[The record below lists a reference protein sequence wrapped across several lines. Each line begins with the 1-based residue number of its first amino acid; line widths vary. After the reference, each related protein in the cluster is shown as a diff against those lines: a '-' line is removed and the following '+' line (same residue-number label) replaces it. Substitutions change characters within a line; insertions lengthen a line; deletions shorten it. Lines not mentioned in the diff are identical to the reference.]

1 MGTDRIRTA
10 EPWHLVRNVILLL
23 LVVLAVSVGL
33 VVLQKRGNPAP
44 LLLFNFLAD
53 ASIGL
58 VMGIG
63 SRAVFRRR
71 PWPIKALVSAALSIV
86 GLVFLGGIT
95 ENQSGIGP
103 LRVDF
108 VSVDWLAP
116 VGMTL
121 RLPTIPRQTETDPI
135 DAAHLLIAMDVSW
148 LALRAWARSSG
159 GRGSMRP
166 RMSSSAAMVVAN
178 PVSAPVVRSSNAS
191 AAPAVRATAH
201 VRSRPMVRPRRFGP
215 VIAVAGGRRGGAAVG
230 RRRNLLR
237 RRATVQIAAY
247 EEHRC
252 PYCLQDIKREDVRG
266 SVECP
271 ICHTLHHKDCWD
283 ITGTCQVPH
292 LNG

>member
-1 MGTDRIRTA
+1 MGTDRVRTA
-10 EPWHLVRNVILLL
+10 EPWHLLRNVILLL
-23 LVVLAVSVGL
+23 LVVLAVSLGL

-58 VMGIG
+58 VMGLG

-71 PWPIKALVSAALSIV
+71 PWPIKALVSGALSIV

-95 ENQSGIGP
+95 QNQSGIGP
-103 LRVDF
+103 LRVDLA
-108 VSVDWLAP
+108 SVDWLAP
-116 VGMTL
+116 VGITL
-121 RLPTIPRQTETDPI
+121 QLPTMPRQNETDPI

-148 LALRAWARSSG
+148 LALRAWARTGG
-159 GRGSMRP
+159 GRSAMRS
-166 RMSSSAAMVVAN
+166 RMSSAPARIVAN
-178 PVSAPVVRSSNAS
+178 PVSAPIMRSSNPPG
-191 AAPAVRATAH
+191 APAVRSTAH

-215 VIAVAGGRRGGAAVG
+215 VIAVSGSRRGGAAGG
-230 RRRNLLR
+230 RRRGVLN